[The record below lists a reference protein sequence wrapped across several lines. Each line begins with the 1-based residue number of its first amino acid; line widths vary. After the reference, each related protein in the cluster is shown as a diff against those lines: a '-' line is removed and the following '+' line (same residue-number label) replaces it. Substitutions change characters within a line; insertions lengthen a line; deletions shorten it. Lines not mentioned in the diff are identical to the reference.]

1 MKIQA
6 IHNLLGILKHSLRDF
21 KQIQDKSHP
30 VESSPLPNWPEK
42 MERFKNF
49 DTSFSQPVGMLGV
62 LLQPP
67 PLELTPPTLPEVR
80 KKMTSLKKK
89 SLDTSWF
96 TGKKQGQTWRA
107 PTCRQRAAHRHHISP
122 GLRPGNPPLGVE
134 RSLPWPLVY
143 SKKPWV
149 TWKNIYFRRCL
160 LALRTH
166 LCTDRVTSM
175 VPVVLPATMFTS
187 KDTRKR
193 RIYSFYNK
201 VHIIKRS
208 KRN

>member
-6 IHNLLGILKHSLRDF
+6 IHNLFGILKYSLLDF

-30 VESSPLPNWPEK
+30 VESSPLPSWPEK
-42 MERFKNF
+42 MERLKNF

-67 PLELTPPTLPEVR
+67 PLELSPPTLPEVR
-80 KKMTSLKKK
+80 KKMTSLKK
-89 SLDTSWF
+89 SLNTSWI
-96 TGKKQGQTWRA
+96 TAETWRA

-187 KDTRKR
+187 SKDPRKR
-193 RIYSFYNK
+193 RIQGGFFNWSALKND
-201 VHIIKRS
+201 
-208 KRN
+208 